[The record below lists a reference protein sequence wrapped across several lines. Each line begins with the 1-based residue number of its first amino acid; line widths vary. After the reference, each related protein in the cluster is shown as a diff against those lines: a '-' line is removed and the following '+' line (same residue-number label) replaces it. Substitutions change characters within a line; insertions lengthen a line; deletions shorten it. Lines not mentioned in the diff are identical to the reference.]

1 MIQVEVWSIV
11 VYLAALLL
19 ECRHLLE
26 SCPSSISLV
35 AAFPFLSVLRS
46 GFIVF
51 SREASL
57 DIDVLTASGLAVN
70 NKSKSTRR
78 KVVRGDSVFRR
89 MKLRC
94 QYQKG
99 PIDHDVGMMVA
110 ARHNLEVRP
119 TTT

>member
-46 GFIVF
+46 GF

-57 DIDVLTASGLAVN
+57 DIDVLAASGSAVN
-70 NKSKSTRR
+70 NKSKATRR
-78 KVVRGDSVFRR
+78 KVVRGDSVFRHIAR
-89 MKLRC
+89 RVP
-94 QYQKG
+94 YQKG
-99 PIDHDVGMMVA
+99 PH
-110 ARHNLEVRP
+110 RP
-119 TTT
+119 